1 MKTLSSAENYL
12 EAIYILSARD
22 QPVRAVD
29 IAGELEF
36 TKPSVSVA
44 MRNLREGGYIEVD
57 GSGHITLTERG
68 YAVAKSMYDRH
79 TLISQWLMALGVDA
93 ETASEDACKIEH
105 DISEQSFEALCAHF
119 NAFLPP
125 KEE

>member
-1 MKTLSSAENYL
+1 LQGRSSAENYL

-79 TLISQWLMALGVDA
+79 TLISQWLTALGVDA
-93 ETASEDACKIEH
+93 DTASEDACKIEH
-105 DISEQSFEALCAHF
+105 DISEQSFEALRKHF
-119 NAFLPP
+119 STHLPP
-125 KEE
+125 ESP